1 MRQVSKFLIII
12 TALFLTGCASTGSYK
27 YSRSAS
33 DTPYSKGSDAYYQS
47 NFEEAVKY
55 FEQHIAEN
63 PDDDVLLDMT
73 LYNLAGS
80 YKELGNKS
88 KAIETYQKL
97 IDKFKEGYWV
107 DSAKEE
113 ISSLKK

>member
-1 MRQVSKFLIII
+1 MRLMNKYIII
-12 TALFLTGCASTGSYK
+12 FIALILTGCASTGSYK
-27 YSRSAS
+27 YSTSNI
-33 DTPYSKGSDAYYQS
+33 DTPYSKGSDAYYKS
-47 NFEEAVKY
+47 NYEEAIKY
-55 FEQHIAEN
+55 FNQYIAESEE
-63 PDDDVLLDMT
+63 DDVLMDMA

-80 YKELGNKS
+80 YKELGNKN